1 MNIDNFG
8 AMPSTLDVCLYLGV
22 LIVVYVLFQDKLG
35 PVKEFITN
43 FLRKAKPTRNTEVV
57 TIDENVVADE
67 IHSESELFFK
77 LIRSWKLTKDLAEQY
92 GANKA
97 VEIAD
102 EMFPHLIPKDEDN
115 VKRENPTYTS

>member
-35 PVKEFITN
+35 PVKEFISN

-57 TIDENVVADE
+57 AIDENVVADE
-67 IHSESELFFK
+67 IHSESELFFQ

-102 EMFPHLIPKDEDN
+102 QMFPHLIPKDEDN
-115 VKRENPTYTS
+115 VKRENPTYSS

>member
-57 TIDENVVADE
+57 AIDENVVADE

-102 EMFPHLIPKDEDN
+102 QMFPHLIPKDEDN
-115 VKRENPTYTS
+115 VKRENPTYSS

>member
-1 MNIDNFG
+1 MNIENFG
-8 AMPSTLDVCLYLGV
+8 DMPSTLDVCLYLGV

-102 EMFPHLIPKDEDN
+102 QMFPHLIPKDEDN

>member
-1 MNIDNFG
+1 MNIENFG
-8 AMPSTLDVCLYLGV
+8 AMPSTLDVCLYVGV

-43 FLRKAKPTRNTEVV
+43 FLRKARPTRNTEVV

-102 EMFPHLIPKDEDN
+102 QMFPHLIPKDEDN
-115 VKRENPTYTS
+115 VKRENPTYSS

>member
-35 PVKEFITN
+35 PVKECISN

-57 TIDENVVADE
+57 AIDENVVADE

-102 EMFPHLIPKDEDN
+102 QMFPHLIPKDEDN
-115 VKRENPTYTS
+115 VKRENPTYSS

>member
-57 TIDENVVADE
+57 AIDENVVADE

>member
-102 EMFPHLIPKDEDN
+102 QMFPHLIPKDEDN
-115 VKRENPTYTS
+115 VKRENPTYSS

>member
-1 MNIDNFG
+1 MNIENFG
-8 AMPSTLDVCLYLGV
+8 AMPSTLDVCLYVGV

-43 FLRKAKPTRNTEVV
+43 FLRKARPTRSTEVV

-102 EMFPHLIPKDEDN
+102 QMFPHLIPKDEDN
-115 VKRENPTYTS
+115 VKRENPTYSS

>member
-43 FLRKAKPTRNTEVV
+43 FLRKARPTRNTEVV

>member
-35 PVKEFITN
+35 PVKEFISN

-102 EMFPHLIPKDEDN
+102 QMFPHLIPKDEDN
-115 VKRENPTYTS
+115 VKRENPTYSS

>member
-77 LIRSWKLTKDLAEQY
+77 LIRSWKLTKDLAEQ
-92 GANKA
+92 
-97 VEIAD
+97 
-102 EMFPHLIPKDEDN
+102 
-115 VKRENPTYTS
+115 

>member
-35 PVKEFITN
+35 PVKEFISN

-57 TIDENVVADE
+57 AIDENVVADE
-67 IHSESELFFK
+67 LHSDSELFFK

-102 EMFPHLIPKDEDN
+102 QMFPHLIPKDEDN
-115 VKRENPTYTS
+115 VKRENPTYSS

>member
-35 PVKEFITN
+35 PVKEFISN

-57 TIDENVVADE
+57 AIDENVVADE

-102 EMFPHLIPKDEDN
+102 QMFPHLIPKDEDN
-115 VKRENPTYTS
+115 VKRENPTYSS

>member
-1 MNIDNFG
+1 MNIENFG
-8 AMPSTLDVCLYLGV
+8 AMPSTLDVCLYVGV

-43 FLRKAKPTRNTEVV
+43 FLRKARPTRNTEVV

-102 EMFPHLIPKDEDN
+102 QMFPHLIPKDEDN